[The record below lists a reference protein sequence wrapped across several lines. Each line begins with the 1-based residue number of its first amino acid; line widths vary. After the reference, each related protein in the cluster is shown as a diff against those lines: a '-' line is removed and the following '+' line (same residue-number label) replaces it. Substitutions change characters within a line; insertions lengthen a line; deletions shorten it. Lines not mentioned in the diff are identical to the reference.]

1 MHQRIQMI
9 AIQFNN
15 KKCIL
20 FNNHGKT
27 IWTVSIKEY
36 FLRYGTEGGIKKI
49 WISFSSFIKPKHPLR
64 QCNML
69 DIQFYLDE
77 EGYGRTLGHIIFKP
91 GTKSVY
97 SKIENIMKEFVDGKT
112 S

>member
-1 MHQRIQMI
+1 MI
-9 AIQFNN
+9 VIQFNN
-15 KKCIL
+15 EKCIL
-20 FNNHGKT
+20 FNNHNKV

-36 FLRYGTEGGIKKI
+36 FLRYGTENGIKKI
-49 WISFSSFIKPKHPLR
+49 WISFSSYIKPKYPLR

-69 DIQFYLDE
+69 DIQFYLNE
-77 EGYGRTLGHIIFKP
+77 EGHGRTLKDIIFKP

-97 SKIENIMKEFVDGKT
+97 NKIENIMKEFINGKT